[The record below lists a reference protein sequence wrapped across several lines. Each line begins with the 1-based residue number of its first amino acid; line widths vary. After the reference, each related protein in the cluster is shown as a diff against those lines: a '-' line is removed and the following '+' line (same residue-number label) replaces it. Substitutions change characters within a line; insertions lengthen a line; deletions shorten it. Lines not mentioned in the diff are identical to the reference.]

1 MIRYL
6 LTFLLGMLLFSSC
19 SDGNSEAAQ
28 LKKLPDNSI
37 FHLTSEWHNQD
48 NQALYLKDLRGKT
61 LVVVM
66 IYTSCKTACP
76 ILVGKMKNINSLI
89 PQKYT
94 DDVNLVLVSIDP
106 EVDTPER
113 LNEFAKTNEMYGP
126 QWTFLTSNEDNTK
139 EFANVLSMKY
149 KRIDP
154 IDFSHSNIITVFNP
168 LGEMVIQEEGLEI
181 NVEKISGI
189 VKETVDAFRK

>member
-1 MIRYL
+1 MRYL
-6 LTFLLGMLLFSSC
+6 LTILLGLFTIASC
-19 SDGNSEAAQ
+19 SDGNSEKAQ

-37 FHLTSEWHNQD
+37 FHLTSEWQNQD
-48 NQALYLKDLRGKT
+48 SQTLYLKNLRGKT

-76 ILVGKMKNINSLI
+76 ILVGKMKNIESLI
-89 PQKYT
+89 PKKYME
-94 DDVNLVLVSIDP
+94 DVNLVLVSIDP
-106 EVDTPER
+106 EVDTPDR
-113 LNEFAKTNEMYGP
+113 LNEFAVKNEMYGP

-181 NVEKISGI
+181 NVEKITGI
-189 VKETVDAFRK
+189 VTETVESFK